1 MLAQPNVQIN
11 KVEDIGNPAIIPLQ
25 GRIKGTS
32 TASYLLSKGMNNFK
46 EYETFDKAIAGLKA
60 GDIHALVYDKPM
72 LQYEEK
78 LQEKKR
84 RIEKTAKA
92 LLEIEYKNKIDDF
105 LENKLPFLENNQM
118 SPSVAKALLQVE
130 MEEKIDSMMRSGQAM
145 KMVLNEIPMLVD
157 NLLEDNIS
165 QIKLLESKNTITD
178 EDVEIFEEHEKDLEK
193 EGTISKEELESKWGV
208 QT

>member
-1 MLAQPNVQIN
+1 MAFTKSSSDPELIKEVQEATE
-11 KVEDIGNPAIIPLQ
+11 KRRQKDAI
-25 GRIKGTS
+25 
-32 TASYLLSKGMNNFK
+32 
-46 EYETFDKAIAGLKA
+46 
-60 GDIHALVYDKPM
+60 V
-72 LQYEEK
+72 EK

-105 LENKLPFLENNQM
+105 LQNKLPLLEDNKM

-130 MEEKIDSMMRSGQAM
+130 MEEKIDSMMKSGQGM

-157 NLLEDNIS
+157 NILEDNMN

-178 EDVEIFEEHEKDLEK
+178 DDVEAYEEHKK
-193 EGTISKEELESKWGV
+193 EVDQQGSISKEELAKKWGV
-208 QT
+208 KV

>member
-1 MLAQPNVQIN
+1 MVTTTNSTDPEKIKEV
-11 KVEDIGNPAIIPLQ
+11 VEATEKRRKKDAI
-25 GRIKGTS
+25 
-32 TASYLLSKGMNNFK
+32 
-46 EYETFDKAIAGLKA
+46 
-60 GDIHALVYDKPM
+60 V
-72 LQYEEK
+72 EK

-84 RIEKTAKA
+84 RIEKTPKA

-105 LENKLPFLENNQM
+105 LQNKLPFLENNQM

-178 EDVEIFEEHEKDLEK
+178 EDVEIFEEHKKDLDK
-193 EGTISKEELESKWGV
+193 KGMISPEELRKKWSV
-208 QT
+208 NT

>member
-1 MLAQPNVQIN
+1 MAFTTNSTDPEKIKEV
-11 KVEDIGNPAIIPLQ
+11 VEATEKRRKKDAI
-25 GRIKGTS
+25 
-32 TASYLLSKGMNNFK
+32 
-46 EYETFDKAIAGLKA
+46 
-60 GDIHALVYDKPM
+60 V
-72 LQYEEK
+72 EK

-105 LENKLPFLENNQM
+105 LQNKLPFLENNQM

-145 KMVLNEIPMLVD
+145 KMVLNEIPILVD

-178 EDVEIFEEHEKDLEK
+178 EDVEIFEEHEKDFDK
-193 EGTISKEELESKWGV
+193 KCMISPEELRKKWSV
-208 QT
+208 NT

>member
-1 MLAQPNVQIN
+1 MVTTTRSRDPKLVAEV
-11 KVEDIGNPAIIPLQ
+11 
-25 GRIKGTS
+25 
-32 TASYLLSKGMNNFK
+32 
-46 EYETFDKAIAGLKA
+46 KAATRERQKKDAVL
-60 GDIHALVYDKPM
+60 
-72 LQYEEK
+72 EK
-78 LQEKKR
+78 LVEKKR
-84 RIEKTAKA
+84 RIEKTARV
-92 LLEIEYKNKIDDF
+92 LLRIEYQNKIDDF
-105 LENKLPFLENNQM
+105 LQNKLPLIENNEL

-157 NLLEDNIS
+157 NLLEDNIN

>member
-1 MLAQPNVQIN
+1 MVTTTNSTDPEKIKEV
-11 KVEDIGNPAIIPLQ
+11 VEATEKRRKKDAI
-25 GRIKGTS
+25 
-32 TASYLLSKGMNNFK
+32 
-46 EYETFDKAIAGLKA
+46 
-60 GDIHALVYDKPM
+60 V
-72 LQYEEK
+72 EK

-145 KMVLNEIPMLVD
+145 KMVLNEIPILVD

-178 EDVEIFEEHEKDLEK
+178 EDVEIFEEHEKDLDK
-193 EGTISKEELESKWGV
+193 KGMISPEELRKKWSV
-208 QT
+208 NT

>member
-1 MLAQPNVQIN
+1 MVFTTKSTDPEKIKEV
-11 KVEDIGNPAIIPLQ
+11 VEATEKRRKKDAI
-25 GRIKGTS
+25 
-32 TASYLLSKGMNNFK
+32 
-46 EYETFDKAIAGLKA
+46 
-60 GDIHALVYDKPM
+60 V
-72 LQYEEK
+72 EK

-105 LENKLPFLENNQM
+105 LQNKLPFLENNEM

-178 EDVEIFEEHEKDLEK
+178 DDVEAYEEHKK
-193 EGTISKEELESKWGV
+193 EVEQQGTISADELRKKWGV
-208 QT
+208 NT

>member
-1 MLAQPNVQIN
+1 MVTTTLSTNP
-11 KVEDIGNPAIIPLQ
+11 EDIKEVQEATEKRRKKDAI
-25 GRIKGTS
+25 
-32 TASYLLSKGMNNFK
+32 
-46 EYETFDKAIAGLKA
+46 
-60 GDIHALVYDKPM
+60 V
-72 LQYEEK
+72 EK

-92 LLEIEYKNKIDDF
+92 LLEIEYKNKIDD
-105 LENKLPFLENNQM
+105 FLENNQM

-193 EGTISKEELESKWGV
+193 EGTISKEELESKWGG

>member
-1 MLAQPNVQIN
+1 
-11 KVEDIGNPAIIPLQ
+11 
-25 GRIKGTS
+25 
-32 TASYLLSKGMNNFK
+32 
-46 EYETFDKAIAGLKA
+46 
-60 GDIHALVYDKPM
+60 
-72 LQYEEK
+72 
-78 LQEKKR
+78 
-84 RIEKTAKA
+84 
-92 LLEIEYKNKIDDF
+92 
-105 LENKLPFLENNQM
+105 M

-130 MEEKIDSMMRSGQAM
+130 MDEKIDSMMRSGQAM

-178 EDVEIFEEHEKDLEK
+178 EDVEIFEEHKKDLEK